1 MARIDHVVMAVEDLG
16 AAAKALETNYGLV
29 AHPGGPHGDAGTANM
44 YVPLGDDQYI
54 ELLAVTN
61 ASSRHPMV
69 AALTR
74 VLKDGD
80 RLFNF
85 ALRAEDIE
93 AEAERLAEGIF
104 DVETTL
110 SGGKAVGFRL
120 TGVSGLVGW
129 PILPWFIVTTHGR
142 EWIADQSRPHAMRP
156 SGISRVEFGGDP
168 ETVKRRI
175 NDPDFP
181 ISVVGDR
188 AGLAAI
194 WIGCE
199 GEQLELRL

>member
-93 AEAERLAEGIF
+93 AEAERLAEAHLRRR
-104 DVETTL
+104 DDLVRRE
-110 SGGKAVGFRL
+110 GG
-120 TGVSGLVGW
+120 
-129 PILPWFIVTTHGR
+129 WFPPHRR
-142 EWIADQSRPHAMRP
+142 EWTC
-156 SGISRVEFGGDP
+156 RVANP
-168 ETVKRRI
+168 
-175 NDPDFP
+175 
-181 ISVVGDR
+181 SVVYRDHTR
-188 AGLAAI
+188 TRVDSRSIATVRDAA
-194 WIGCE
+194 
-199 GEQLELRL
+199 